1 MYHITSLTGY
11 QNSVIPIIYH
21 FANRMYVRCVCALSL
36 GKDRECQPKLDF
48 GCFFFFFF
56 MFFTS
61 DVRRTV
67 RRTDRR
73 SGPFSSE
80 ISDLQRNLQ
89 KNLKFKKFLFQ
100 NKID

>member
-11 QNSVIPIIYH
+11 QNSVISIIYH

-48 GCFFFFFF
+48 GCFH
-56 MFFTS
+56 
-61 DVRRTV
+61 RRQKNGQTY
-67 RRTDRR
+67 RQEKN
-73 SGPFSSE
+73 GPFSSE

-89 KNLKFKKFLFQ
+89 KKLKFKKFLFQ